1 MSQTTD
7 IVRNTIKRDG
17 VSQRQRKA
25 PALDPSSIHIDERTL
40 EDFLV
45 FAREFSKQVWYYNLS
60 DQQESDWL
68 DFWKC
73 DPTVVIA
80 AIEKTNPLPLKK
92 TYEQLLLDTPGTT
105 GLHQLIQ
112 TLTGI
117 ARQIDFWYVNLVE
130 GSNFKTEI
138 QRLIGANFNTLL
150 SLLLSYEK
158 GAKSL
163 FPNYP
168 GPLRED
174 YTGFSGA
181 WHFSLSAWDDIEPN
195 ISLYQPKV
203 EIGSDEPVACIDD
216 FSEAERLAAAYA
228 RLRELLTNTYN
239 VYFHIIQIS
248 PAYFK
253 DSLGRKDHPPHLA
266 LFITF
271 LMLYQQV
278 QADLNGFTSKH
289 LDFFYKDVLGLKTRP
304 AVPDKVHLFF
314 ELAKNVPE
322 YELLAL
328 IRFKA
333 GKDNTGKDLFYTL
346 DKNTVLN
353 AAKVESLRTVFLAL
367 KENPVSQTREVSNVY
382 AAPVA
387 NSADGLGAEI
397 TDKENPSWATL
408 GSDRMP
414 KAALGFAIASNELLL
429 SEGTRT
435 VTLHIFPQTPLSA
448 FVLTPKL
455 FDTFDIRLSGE
466 KEWIKVKDWIKAG
479 TTPSLLLSDPAN
491 SKAIRIEFT
500 MGPEAPAVV
509 PFNAKNLKEDLGT
522 TLPVMKL
529 LLHQPANAG
538 TDKQYHYELLRRL
551 KIEKIQMTVTVDG
564 IQQVMAFNDEGAVD
578 TKKPFMPFGSS
589 PKAGSSFYVGNAEA
603 FQKSL
608 NSATLKMEWEGVP
621 QNFSRY
627 YQGYE
632 LPLVNI
638 ETDPTKT
645 ANYQPDIEP
654 ADFGIKCYIQK
665 NGTAHNITGATDP
678 RPLFDNLTNS
688 GTDPNAV
695 VTPNHKNDIVLANVQ
710 LAHAFPAAEIE
721 NYGTETKDGFIRIDL
736 QRDFEHDQFQNV
748 LTRQMLAAAKFST
761 RIIGAYY
768 RTSSGSIVQADK
780 NTTSVAEYEVVIP
793 KAPYTP
799 VFKSLTLNY
808 TSTADTTVAADQLH
822 FLHLHPFPNTYQH
835 FENAGSQFLL
845 PQFTTGQSTPL
856 VDVEEVKMSTSVAQ
870 LSTVTGTKTAGL
882 KESKSKS
889 VRLPSPLP
897 QPTSLE
903 EGALLIG
910 LNHLQPLQSLL
921 LLFQVVEN
929 SADAEIDKAKLRWH
943 YLADNSWHAF
953 EEHQVVSDTT
963 DELTTSGI
971 VELSIPEGINQNN
984 SILPPELHWLK
995 VSVTRN
1001 AGAVSRLI
1009 NVHAQA
1015 ARATFQ
1021 DNANDPAHLEKP
1033 LAAETIAKLEAADS
1047 ALKSIN
1053 QLYES
1058 FGGLPAETPLNF
1070 YTRISERL
1078 RHKGRAI
1085 AQFDYERLILDAF
1098 PAIYKVKC
1106 VNHTDKDYQLHP
1118 GHVLISV
1125 VPDFTKLKAVDRFE
1139 PKVTLARLE
1148 EIKRYL
1154 EERNTAFVCASDTT
1168 LHVLNPDYQEFAVDF
1183 EVRFTP
1189 DVTAVDFH
1197 VRKLREAIIR
1207 FLSPWA
1213 YEDGAEI
1220 NFGGKMYKSSILNF
1234 VEEQPYV
1241 DYVAHFKMM
1250 RHDSTQDLNEIE
1262 ADNPRSILVPDQD
1275 KITIRPILIEDYCPA
1290 ENLKTG
1296 NTLGF
1301 LPLEETPIN

>member
-1 MSQTTD
+1 MAQTTD

-17 VSQRQRKA
+17 VSQRQRRA
-25 PALDPSSIHIDERTL
+25 PALDPSAIQIDGRTL

-45 FAREFSKQVWYYNLS
+45 FALEFSKQVWYFNLS
-60 DQQESDWL
+60 DQRESDWQN
-68 DFWKC
+68 FWKC

-92 TYEQLLLDTPGTT
+92 TYEQILPDTPGIT

-117 ARQIDFWYVNLVE
+117 ARQIDFWYVNLME
-130 GSNFKTEI
+130 GSDFKTEI

-150 SLLLSYEK
+150 PLLVSYEK

-174 YTGFSGA
+174 YTGFSGV

-203 EIGSDEPVACIDD
+203 EIGSDEPVACIAD

-228 RLRELLTNTYN
+228 RLSELLTNTYN

-253 DSLGRKDHPPHLA
+253 DSLARKDHPPHLA

-278 QADLNGFTSKH
+278 QADLNGFTAKH
-289 LDFFYKDVLGLKTRP
+289 LDFFYKDVLGLKTKA

-353 AAKVESLRTVFLAL
+353 TAKVESLRTVFLAL
-367 KENPVSQTREVSNVY
+367 RENPVSHAREVSNVY

-387 NSADGLGAEI
+387 NSVDGLGAEI

-408 GSDRMP
+408 GATQMP
-414 KAALGFAIASNELLL
+414 KASMGFALASRELLL
-429 SEGTRT
+429 GEGKRIITLRIFTQSEPPA
-435 VTLHIFPQTPLSA
+435 IPQTQRP
-448 FVLTPKL
+448 
-455 FDTFDIRLSGE
+455 FDIFLSGK
-466 KEWIKVKDWIKAG
+466 KEWISVASPNVQIE
-479 TTPSLLLSDPAN
+479 N
-491 SKAIRIEFT
+491 SPKKHILITFT
-500 MGPEAPAVV
+500 LEADAPAVV
-509 PFNAKNLKEDLGT
+509 PFDAKALKEQLGT
-522 TLPVMKL
+522 TLPVMKI
-529 LLHQPANAG
+529 LLHQPTGTAANA
-538 TDKQYHYELLRRL
+538 YYYYEKLRRL
-551 KIEKIQMTVTVDG
+551 KIEKIQLTVTAEE

-608 NSATLKMEWEGVP
+608 DTATLKLEWEGVP

-638 ETDPTKT
+638 ETDPTKA
-645 ANYQPDIEP
+645 ANDQPDIEP
-654 ADFGIKCYIQK
+654 VDFGIKCYINK
-665 NGTAHNITGATDP
+665 NGTPYEITGSPNP
-678 RPLFDNLTNS
+678 RPMFGNLTNS

-695 VTPNHKNDIVLANVQ
+695 VTPNHENDIILTHVH
-710 LAHAFPAAEIE
+710 LAHAFPADEIE
-721 NYGTETKDGFIRIDL
+721 NYGIETKDGFIKIDL
-736 QRDFEHDQFQNV
+736 QRDFEHDQFQKV

-768 RTSSGSIVQADK
+768 RNTDSIIKAIS
-780 NTTSVAEYEVVIP
+780 TTDVSNLEVVIP

-799 VFKSLTLNY
+799 VLKSLTLNY
-808 TSTADTTVAADQLH
+808 TSAADTTIAADQLQ
-822 FLHLHPFPNTYQH
+822 FLHLHPFPNTYH
-835 FENAGSQFLL
+835 PFKNAGGQFLL
-845 PQFTTGQSTPL
+845 PQFTTGQTIPL
-856 VDVEEVKMSTSVAQ
+856 VDAEEVKMSAFVPPA
-870 LSTVTGTKTAGL
+870 STVTGTKTAVL

-889 VRLPSPLP
+889 VRLPSPLL

-910 LNHLQPLQSLL
+910 LSQLQPLQSLL

-929 SADAEIDKAKLRWH
+929 SADAEIPKAKLRWH

-953 EEHQVVSDTT
+953 EEHQIAGDTT

-971 VELSIPEGINQNN
+971 VELSIPEGINRNN
-984 SILPPELHWLK
+984 TILPPELHWLK

-1015 ARATFQ
+1015 ARVTFQ

-1047 ALKSIN
+1047 ALKSIH

-1106 VNHTDKDYQLHP
+1106 VNHTDRDYQLHP

-1125 VPDFTKLKAVDRFE
+1125 VPDFTKLKAVDRLE

-1154 EERNTAFVCASDTT
+1154 EERNTAFVCAADTT
-1168 LHVLNPDYQEFAVDF
+1168 LHVLNPDYQKIAVDF
-1183 EVRFTP
+1183 EVRFMP

-1197 VRKLREAIIR
+1197 LRKLREAIIR

-1250 RHDSTQDLNEIE
+1250 RHDATQDLNEIE
-1262 ADNPRSILVPDQD
+1262 ADNPRSIIIPDKD
-1275 KITIRPILIEDYCPA
+1275 KITIRPILIDNYCPA
-1290 ENLKTG
+1290 ENLQKG
-1296 NTLGF
+1296 KTLGY
-1301 LPLEETPIN
+1301 LTLEETPIIS

>member
-1 MSQTTD
+1 MAQTTD

-17 VSQRQRKA
+17 VSQRQRRA
-25 PALDPSSIHIDERTL
+25 PALDPSAIQIDGRTL

-45 FAREFSKQVWYYNLS
+45 FALEFSKQVWYFNLS
-60 DQQESDWL
+60 DQRESDWQ

-92 TYEQLLLDTPGTT
+92 TYEQILPDTPGIT

-117 ARQIDFWYVNLVE
+117 ARQIDFWYVNLME
-130 GSNFKTEI
+130 GSDFKTEI

-150 SLLLSYEK
+150 PLLVSYEK

-174 YTGFSGA
+174 YTGFSGV

-203 EIGSDEPVACIDD
+203 EIGSDEPVACIAD

-228 RLRELLTNTYN
+228 RLSELLTNTYN

-248 PAYFK
+248 PGYFK
-253 DSLGRKDHPPHLA
+253 DSLARKDHPPHLA

-278 QADLNGFTSKH
+278 QADLNGFTAKH
-289 LDFFYKDVLGLKTRP
+289 LDFFYKDVLGLKTKA

-333 GKDNTGKDLFYTL
+333 GKDNAGKDLFYTL

-353 AAKVESLRTVFLAL
+353 TGKVESLRTVFLEFEDDDELVRRVKNIRVA
-367 KENPVSQTREVSNVY
+367 R
-382 AAPVA
+382 VA

-408 GSDRMP
+408 GSDGMP

-448 FVLTPKL
+448 FTLTPKL
-455 FDTFDIRLSGE
+455 FDTFDIWLSGE
-466 KEWIKVKDWIKAG
+466 KEWIKVRDWIKAG

-491 SKAIRIEFT
+491 SQAIRIEFT

-529 LLHQPANAG
+529 LLHQPADVG
-538 TDKQYHYELLRRL
+538 TDTHYHYELLRRL
-551 KIEKIQMTVTVDG
+551 KIAKIQMTVTVDG

-589 PKAGSSFYVGNAEA
+589 PKAGSSFYVGNAET

-608 NSATLKMEWEGVP
+608 DTATLKLEWEGVP

-632 LPLVNI
+632 FGSYDSNGWPQI
-638 ETDPTKT
+638 GP
-645 ANYQPDIEP
+645 AN
-654 ADFGIKCYIQK
+654 FGVKCYIQK
-665 NGTAHNITGATDP
+665 NGTAQNITGATDP
-678 RPLFDNLTNS
+678 RLLFDNLTNS

-695 VTPNHKNDIVLANVQ
+695 VTNHKNDIVLTHVQ

-721 NYGTETKDGFIRIDL
+721 NYGIETKDGFIKIDL

-748 LTRQMLAAAKFST
+748 LTRQMLAAAKLPDKIGGAFYITKHNSDDTQPNKIEKLPFST
-761 RIIGAYY
+761 NY
-768 RTSSGSIVQADK
+768 VVK
-780 NTTSVAEYEVVIP
+780 EVVIP

-799 VFKSLTLNY
+799 VLKSLTLNY

-835 FENAGSQFLL
+835 FENPGGRFLL
-845 PQFTTGQSTPL
+845 PQFTTGQTDPFA
-856 VDVEEVKMSTSVAQ
+856 DVEEIKTSFSAAPVPA
-870 LSTVTGTKTAGL
+870 TKVTGNKTSRIRGSNP
-882 KESKSKS
+882 KF
-889 VRLPSPLP
+889 VHLPSLPLS
-897 QPTSLE
+897 PTSLE

-910 LNHLQPLQSLL
+910 LSQLRPRQSLL
-921 LLFQVVEN
+921 ILFQVVEN

-943 YLADNSWHAF
+943 FLADNSWHSF

-971 VELSIPEGINQNN
+971 VELSIPEGINQN
-984 SILPPELHWLK
+984 STILPSELHWLK
-995 VSVTRN
+995 VSVTQN

-1033 LAAETIAKLEAADS
+1033 LAAELIAKLEAADS

-1053 QLYES
+1053 QPYES

-1085 AQFDYERLILDAF
+1085 AQFDYERLILEAF

-1154 EERNTAFVCASDTT
+1154 EVRNTAFVCASDTT
-1168 LHVLNPDYQEFAVDF
+1168 LHVLNPDYQEFAMDF

-1241 DYVAHFKMM
+1241 DYVAKFKMM
-1250 RHDSTQDLNEIE
+1250 RHNTIEDINEIE
-1262 ADNPRSILVPDQD
+1262 ADNPRSILVPDRD
-1275 KITIRPILIEDYCPA
+1275 NITIRPILIDDYCPA
-1290 ENLKTG
+1290 ENLKKG
-1296 NTLGF
+1296 DTLGY